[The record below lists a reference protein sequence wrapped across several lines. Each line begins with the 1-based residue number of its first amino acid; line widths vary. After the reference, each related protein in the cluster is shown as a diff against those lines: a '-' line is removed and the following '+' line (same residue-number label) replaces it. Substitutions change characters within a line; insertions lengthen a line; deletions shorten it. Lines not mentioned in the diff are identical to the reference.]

1 MELSSGSSTKRGARV
16 RYKIGVRVPAD
27 VDPRMF
33 IALGAIERAW
43 ETVHADARPVEI
55 GAEATITSWG
65 DSTHG
70 ANSYH
75 KRNARAVDVRSKGIP
90 RSLISSFV
98 EDLKRRIGALGF
110 DVVLEDL
117 DGINEHVHVELD
129 ARADQ

>member
-1 MELSSGSSTKRGARV
+1 MW
-16 RYKIGVRVPAD
+16 
-27 VDPRMF
+27 
-33 IALGAIERAW
+33 IAHAAIERAW
-43 ETVHADARPVEI
+43 ETVHAAANPTWPRPVEI

-75 KRNARAVDVRSKGIP
+75 KRNGRAVDVRSKGIP
-90 RSLISSFV
+90 RSLISGFV

-117 DGINEHVHVELD
+117 DGINEHIHVELD
-129 ARADQ
+129 ERGDQ

>member
-1 MELSSGSSTKRGARV
+1 M

-27 VDPRMF
+27 LDSRMF
-33 IALGAIERAW
+33 IAHAAIERAW
-43 ETVHADARPVEI
+43 GAVSAAAGSANI

-70 ANSYH
+70 LNSYH
-75 KRNARAVDVRSKGIP
+75 KRNGRAVDVRSKGIP
-90 RSLISSFV
+90 RSLISQFV
-98 EDLKRRIGALGF
+98 EDLKRRIGAIGF